1 MDNNRLLE
9 ERVNKM
15 ELVRIK
21 LLSIK
26 QFIGER
32 LKLKSFLMQIHFKIT
47 QEAVKLPTP
56 ID

>member
-26 QFIGER
+26 QFIEKR
-32 LKLKSFLMQIHFKIT
+32 LKLKGFLI
-47 QEAVKLPTP
+47 
-56 ID
+56 